1 MNQKTWLITG
11 ISSGFGYELTRQL
24 LESGNNVVGTIQK
37 ESETEKIRF
46 FYETYPNQFEYEV
59 LDIRDSYTSS
69 KVVEGAFKRHTKV
82 DVVVSNAGYGLYGAA
97 EEVTKQEIDDI
108 ISANLTGSIMFIKNT
123 LPYLRKQGGG
133 RIIQI
138 SSYEGQ
144 VATPGS
150 SIYNATKFGIEGFCE
165 SLSQEI
171 APFNIGVTIIEPGK
185 SRTSF
190 EYASVKTTGTL
201 SEYDI
206 SPAHNYLTRTMTPSP
221 GNPMLIAARIIE
233 SANINPTP
241 LRVILGKEAIEETI
255 TTLESRLTVY
265 KSQIKIAATTD
276 YNNNL

>member
-1 MNQKTWLITG
+1 MEKKTWLITG
-11 ISSGFGYELTRQL
+11 VSSGFGYELTRQL

-59 LDIRDSYTSS
+59 LDIADSYTSS
-69 KVVEGAFKRHTKV
+69 KVVEGAFKRHTSV
-82 DVVVSNAGYGLYGAA
+82 DVIVSNAGYGLYGAA
-97 EEVTKQEIDDI
+97 EEVTKKEIDDI
-108 ISANLTGSIMFIKNT
+108 IAANLTGSIMFIKNS
-123 LPYLRKQGGG
+123 LSFLRKQGGG

-138 SSYEGQ
+138 SSFEGQ

-165 SLSQEI
+165 ALSQEV

-190 EYASVKTTGTL
+190 EYASVKTTGSL

-206 SPAHNYLTRTMTPSP
+206 SPAHNYLTRTISPSP
-221 GNPMLIAARIIE
+221 GNPTLVAARIIE
-233 SANINPTP
+233 SSNINPAP
-241 LRVILGKEAIEETI
+241 LRIILGKEAIEETI
-255 TTLESRLTVY
+255 STLESRLAVY
-265 KSQIKIAATTD
+265 KSQIKTAPTSD
-276 YNNNL
+276 YNNI

>member
-190 EYASVKTTGTL
+190 EYASVKTTGNL

-265 KSQIKIAATTD
+265 KSQIKLAATTD

>member
-1 MNQKTWLITG
+1 MEKKTWLITG
-11 ISSGFGYELTRQL
+11 VSSGFGYELTRQL

-59 LDIRDSYTSS
+59 LDIADSCTSS
-69 KVVEGAFKRHTKV
+69 KVIEGAFKRHTSV
-82 DVVVSNAGYGLYGAA
+82 DVIVSNAGYGLYGAA
-97 EEVTKQEIDDI
+97 EEVTKKEIDDI
-108 ISANLTGSIMFIKNT
+108 IAANLTGSIMFIKNS
-123 LPYLRKQGGG
+123 LSFLRKQGGG

-138 SSYEGQ
+138 SSFEGQ

-165 SLSQEI
+165 ALSQEV

-190 EYASVKTTGTL
+190 EYASVKTTGSL

-206 SPAHNYLTRTMTPSP
+206 SPAHNYLTRTISPSP
-221 GNPMLIAARIIE
+221 GNPTLVAARIIE
-233 SANINPTP
+233 SSNINPAP
-241 LRVILGKEAIEETI
+241 LRIILGKEAIEETI
-255 TTLESRLTVY
+255 STLESRLAVY
-265 KSQIKIAATTD
+265 KSQIKTAPTSD
-276 YNNNL
+276 YNNNI

>member
-1 MNQKTWLITG
+1 MDKKTWLITG

-24 LESGNNVVGTIQK
+24 LESGNNVIGTIQR
-37 ESETEKIRF
+37 ENEIEKIRF

-59 LDIRDSYTSS
+59 LDLADAYTSG
-69 KVVEGAFKRHTKV
+69 KVVESAFKKHTKV

-97 EEVTKQEIDDI
+97 EEVTKKEIDDI
-108 ISANLTGSIMFIKNT
+108 IATNLTGSIMFIKSS
-123 LPYLRKQGGG
+123 LSYLRKQGGG

-165 SLSQEI
+165 ALSQEV
-171 APFNIGVTIIEPGK
+171 APFDIGVTIIEPGK

-206 SPAHNYLTRTMTPSP
+206 SPAHNYLTKTSTPAP
-221 GNPMLIAARIIE
+221 GNPTLVAARIIE
-233 SANINPTP
+233 SASINPAP
-241 LRVILGKEAIEETI
+241 LRIILGKEAIEETI
-255 TTLESRLTVY
+255 STLESRLSVY
-265 KSQIKIAATTD
+265 KSQIKIAPTSD

>member
-46 FYETYPNQFEYEV
+46 FYETYPNQYEYEV

-190 EYASVKTTGTL
+190 EYASVKTTGNL

-265 KSQIKIAATTD
+265 KSQIKLAATTD

>member
-1 MNQKTWLITG
+1 MLFR
-11 ISSGFGYELTRQL
+11 S
-24 LESGNNVVGTIQK
+24 VGTIQK

-233 SANINPTP
+233 SANINPAP

>member
-1 MNQKTWLITG
+1 MEKKTWLITG
-11 ISSGFGYELTRQL
+11 VSSGFGYELTRQL

-59 LDIRDSYTSS
+59 LDIADSYTSS
-69 KVVEGAFKRHTKV
+69 KVVEGAFKRHTSV
-82 DVVVSNAGYGLYGAA
+82 DVIVSNAGYGLYGAA
-97 EEVTKQEIDDI
+97 EEVTKKEIDDI
-108 ISANLTGSIMFIKNT
+108 IAANLTGSIMFIKNS
-123 LPYLRKQGGG
+123 LSFLRKQGGG

-138 SSYEGQ
+138 SSFEGQ

-165 SLSQEI
+165 ALSQEV

-190 EYASVKTTGTL
+190 EYASVKTTGSL

-206 SPAHNYLTRTMTPSP
+206 SPAHNYLTRTISPSP
-221 GNPMLIAARIIE
+221 GNPTLVAARIIE
-233 SANINPTP
+233 SSNINPAP
-241 LRVILGKEAIEETI
+241 LRIILGKEALEETI
-255 TTLESRLTVY
+255 STLESRLAVY
-265 KSQIKIAATTD
+265 KSQIKTAPTSD
-276 YNNNL
+276 YNNI

>member
-1 MNQKTWLITG
+1 MDKKTWLITG

-59 LDIRDSYTSS
+59 LDIADSYTSS

-97 EEVTKQEIDDI
+97 EEVTKKEIDDI
-108 ISANLTGSIMFIKNT
+108 ISANLTGSIMFIKNA
-123 LPYLRKQGGG
+123 LPFLRKQGGG

-165 SLSQEI
+165 SLSIEV

-190 EYASVKTTGTL
+190 EYASVKTSGSL

-206 SPAHNYLTRTMTPSP
+206 SPAHNYLTRTATPSP
-221 GNPMLIAARIIE
+221 GNPMLVAARIIE
-233 SANINPTP
+233 SASINPAP

-255 TTLESRLTVY
+255 SILESRLAVY
-265 KSQIKIAATTD
+265 KSQIKLAPTTD

>member
-190 EYASVKTTGTL
+190 EYASVKTTGNL

>member
-1 MNQKTWLITG
+1 MDKKTWLITG

-24 LESGNNVVGTIQK
+24 LESGSNVIGTIQR
-37 ESETEKIRF
+37 ENETEKIRF

-59 LDIRDSYTSS
+59 LDISDSYTSS
-69 KVVEGAFKRHTKV
+69 KVVENAFKKHTRV
-82 DVVVSNAGYGLYGAA
+82 DVIVSNAGYGLYGAA
-97 EEVTKQEIDDI
+97 EEVTKKEIDDI

-138 SSYEGQ
+138 SSFEGQ

-165 SLSQEI
+165 ALSQEVS
-171 APFNIGVTIIEPGK
+171 PFNIGVTIIEPGK

-190 EYASVKTTGTL
+190 EYASIKTTGTL

-206 SPAHNYLTRTMTPSP
+206 SPAHNYLNKTSTPSP
-221 GNPMLIAARIIE
+221 GNPMLVAARIIE
-233 SANINPTP
+233 SANINPAP
-241 LRVILGKEAIEETI
+241 LRIILGKEAIEETI
-255 TTLESRLTVY
+255 STLESRLSVY
-265 KSQIKIAATTD
+265 KSQVNIAPKTD
-276 YNNNL
+276 YNNNI

>member
-265 KSQIKIAATTD
+265 KSQIKLAATTD

>member
-233 SANINPTP
+233 SANINPAP

>member
-190 EYASVKTTGTL
+190 EYASLKTTGTL

-233 SANINPTP
+233 SANINPAP

>member
-1 MNQKTWLITG
+1 MEKKTWLITG
-11 ISSGFGYELTRQL
+11 VSSGFGYELTRQL

-59 LDIRDSYTSS
+59 LDIADSYTSS
-69 KVVEGAFKRHTKV
+69 KVVEGAFKRHTSV
-82 DVVVSNAGYGLYGAA
+82 DVIVSNAGYGLYGAA
-97 EEVTKQEIDDI
+97 EEVTKKEIDDI
-108 ISANLTGSIMFIKNT
+108 IAANLTGSIMFIKNS
-123 LPYLRKQGGG
+123 LSFLRKQGGG

-138 SSYEGQ
+138 SSFEGQ

-165 SLSQEI
+165 ALSQEV

-190 EYASVKTTGTL
+190 EYASVKTTGSL

-206 SPAHNYLTRTMTPSP
+206 SPAHNYLTRTISPSP
-221 GNPMLIAARIIE
+221 GNPTLVAARIIE
-233 SANINPTP
+233 SSNINPAP
-241 LRVILGKEAIEETI
+241 LRIILGKEAIEETI
-255 TTLESRLTVY
+255 STLESRLAVY
-265 KSQIKIAATTD
+265 KSQIKTAPTSD
-276 YNNNL
+276 YNNNI

>member
-24 LESGNNVVGTIQK
+24 LENGNNVIGTIQK

-59 LDIRDSYTSS
+59 LDIRDTYTSS
-69 KVVEGAFKRHTKV
+69 KVVETAFKKHTKV

-97 EEVTKQEIDDI
+97 EEVTKKEIDDI
-108 ISANLTGSIMFIKNT
+108 ISANLIGSIMFIKHT

-165 SLSQEI
+165 ALSGEVS
-171 APFNIGVTIIEPGK
+171 PFGIGVTIIEPGK

-190 EYASVKTTGTL
+190 EYASVKTTGTM

-206 SPAHNYLTRTMTPSP
+206 SPAHDYLTKTATLSP
-221 GNPMLIAARIIE
+221 GNPTLVAARIIE
-233 SANINPTP
+233 SANINPAP

-255 TTLESRLTVY
+255 TTLESRLAIY
-265 KSQIKIAATTD
+265 KSQIKTAPTID